1 MSEAP
6 ERIFMDPDIQ
16 FPECK
21 KQYFC
26 DVEYVRADH
35 VNELIAAAY
44 EDAASMI
51 ETSTTTKYHQAQ
63 CVRARTPD
71 DARAELAARDKRVRE
86 EALREGITKLA
97 RRFAIYSDNG
107 QSLKAMGFSEA
118 AEELEALITK
128 DHINE

>member
-1 MSEAP
+1 MTDVP

-16 FPECK
+16 FPECE

-26 DVEYVRADH
+26 DVEYTRTDH

-71 DARAELAARDKRVRE
+71 DARAALAARDKRVRE
-86 EALREGITKLA
+86 EALREA
-97 RRFAIYSDNG
+97 AAIDLDVEVRNDCWRHAALDTEEAYR
-107 QSLKAMGFSEA
+107 KAV
-118 AEELEALITK
+118 LALIAK